1 MRLGVLCGLEREARI
16 VRAALK
22 DTPCD
27 IRCSGAVSENAARR
41 AGELVAAGAT
51 HLLSFGLA
59 GALEDHLRP
68 GDLILPEQ
76 VLSAAGEAWPVDPEW
91 RGRAASAM
99 KEAHGGAILGLD
111 KAARTAAQKLFMRG
125 IFDAVAVDMESHVL
139 ARCAAERDLPLLVVR
154 AISDDRRSL
163 IPRAAMAGVG
173 PNGED
178 RILNVLASLA
188 HRPNEIGALAKLG
201 FSSGKGFR
209 TLGRVAGLALPA

>member
-16 VRAALK
+16 IRAALP
-22 DTPCD
+22 DVDCD
-27 IRCSGAVSENAARR
+27 VRCSGAISENAARR
-41 AGELVAAGAT
+41 SEELVAAGAT

-76 VLSAAGEAWPVDPEW
+76 VMSAEDEVWAVDGAWRELAAERMREA
-91 RGRAASAM
+91 A
-99 KEAHGGAILGLD
+99 GGAILGLD
-111 KAARTAAQKLFMRG
+111 RAARTAAQKLFIRG
-125 IFDAVAVDMESHVL
+125 IFDAAAVDMESHIL
-139 ARCAAERDLPLLVVR
+139 ARCAAAHDLPLLVIR